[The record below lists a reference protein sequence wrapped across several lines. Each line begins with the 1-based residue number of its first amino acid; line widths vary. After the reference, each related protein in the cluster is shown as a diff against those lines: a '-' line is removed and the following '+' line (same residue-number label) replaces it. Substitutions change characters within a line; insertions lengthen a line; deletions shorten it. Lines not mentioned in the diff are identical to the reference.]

1 MTAIDKVATKA
12 GVPSIFKNWHKFTY
26 VDAVLWLLRISVIA
40 IVVLGTFGT
49 LLKGT
54 YSTSQWFAFFMFGI
68 TIGGV
73 YALIA
78 LGYTMVYGILRL
90 INFAHGDITMTGAF
104 SAFFLARSFDRSG
117 FLDAHPAASM
127 VALMLLSMAVCTA
140 TALIVERVCYRPFR
154 HVASLAPLICAIGAS
169 FVIQHTFRGMFGNNV
184 RSYPDPEWMKGSL
197 EFAGLTIA
205 ISQMVVLGTALAAM
219 LFLYLV
225 VQKTKM
231 GTAMRA
237 VSEDRDA
244 AALMGIDSNRIIIF
258 TFVLGAC
265 MAGIGGVLYCF
276 VYKQIYFF
284 SGFLPGIKAFSA
296 AVLGGIGNIPGAMA
310 GGFFLGVVESMGPP
324 LFLDGIGIPAPY
336 QLRDLIAFTML
347 VLVLVFRP
355 QGLFGE
361 ALAKKRA

>member
-1 MTAIDKVATKA
+1 MTAIDKVAAKA

-40 IVVLGTFGT
+40 IVVLGTIGT

-54 YSTSQWFAFFMFGI
+54 YSTSQWFSFFMFGI

-117 FLDAHPAASM
+117 FLDAYPATSM

-140 TALIVERVCYRPFR
+140 TALIVESICYRPFR
-154 HVASLAPLICAIGAS
+154 HVATLAPLICAIGAS
-169 FVIQHTFRGMFGNNV
+169 FVIQHTFRGMFGNSV

-197 EFAGLTIA
+197 YSSA
-205 ISQMVVLGTALAAM
+205 VHLGIQPIVILGPLAAM
-219 LFLYLV
+219 SFLYLV

-244 AALMGIDSNRIIIF
+244 AALMGIDSNKIIIF

-296 AVLGGIGNIPGAMA
+296 RQCLEGSATFLAPWSAAFSWVLSNQWARRCSWMA
-310 GGFFLGVVESMGPP
+310 LAF
-324 LFLDGIGIPAPY
+324 PAPY

-347 VLVLVFRP
+347 V
-355 QGLFGE
+355 
-361 ALAKKRA
+361 

>member
-1 MTAIDKVATKA
+1 MTAIDKAVAKA

-127 VALMLLSMAVCTA
+127 AALMLLSMAVCTA

-197 EFAGLTIA
+197 VFGGLS
-205 ISQMVVLGTALAAM
+205 ISVSQLVVLGTALTAM

-244 AALMGIDSNRIIIF
+244 AALMGIDSNRIIIL

-265 MAGIGGVLYCF
+265 MAGFGGVLYCF
-276 VYKQIYFF
+276 VSKQIYFF